1 MCDNR
6 FETVRKGQMSGYQAQ
21 AAEHRTKSLEY
32 M

>member
-1 MCDNR
+1 MCYNG
-6 FETVRKGQMSGYQAQ
+6 FERVRKGQLSGYQAQ